1 MKLKKTMRVLSALAL
16 SLILSMGGLT
26 TVFAA
31 GPITGTEANPAQA
44 VITKELKMPEGTTT
58 PAATFKFQFAKKSID
73 DKTTQD
79 DLDTMPDIAD
89 KSVTFAATD
98 TGNTSSGL
106 KSVTKETASL
116 FSGIDWKHAGVYVYT
131 VTEQSGTYTTGTGET
146 MTYSNGSYDIAVYV
160 ANGASGLYVSDIG
173 TTIVVADNAS
183 QVAGDKTDP
192 TTSTTVTGAYS
203 AMLFTNQYQKMNG
216 GTDVTDP
223 AHQTLAISKTVAGT
237 YGDLTKYFTY
247 DVTVTE
253 STLSSGVTYKGYVVE
268 NGTVVTSTD
277 NGAIGGTDVT
287 NGDYINFPSGTAVSV
302 KLKHGQTLAFI
313 DNEVGSNYVA
323 NELAAEDYTASASI
337 IVNGGVPVTIN
348 NTSANTDL
356 STATRTIGESTNSAA
371 FTNTYKTITPTGI
384 SLNNLPFIMM
394 IVLAVIGLATYVVVK
409 SRKSYN
415 K

>member
-58 PAATFKFQFAKKSID
+58 PAATFNFQFAKKSID

-79 DLDTMPDIAD
+79 DLDTMPDIAN
-89 KSVTFAATD
+89 KSVTFAAAD
-98 TGNTSSGL
+98 TGNTATGL

-116 FSGIDWKHAGVYVYT
+116 FSGINWTHAGVYVYT

-173 TTIVVADNAS
+173 TTIVVADNTS

-287 NGDYINFPSGTAVSV
+287 NGDFINFPSGTAVSV